1 MKKILV
7 IDDDV
12 DICTLLSRFLGKKG
26 FDVAAAHTGN
36 QALELL
42 KKQKYDLVVSDYRLG
57 DLDGTEM
64 LGKIKELYP
73 EVPVIIITGY
83 SDIKTA
89 VNVIKGGAYDYV
101 TKPLLPDEILH
112 TIHRALDSHE
122 EQTTSPVRVKAK
134 SPASTAMLPQ
144 FIRGE
149 GARSKELYKQL
160 ELVAP
165 TNYCVMIFGET
176 GTGKEAVAQTIHALS
191 PRRDKPF
198 VAMDCGALSREL
210 AGSEMFGHVKGAF
223 TGAVMDKV
231 GHFELANGGT
241 LFLDEVAN
249 LTYEVQVA
257 LLRVIQERKMKRI
270 GGTKEI
276 NLDVRIIVASNENL
290 SEAVQKGKFRE
301 DLFHRFNEFGLFVPA
316 LRERGS
322 DIMQFAHHFLALAN
336 NDLDK
341 EVKGFSEDVREA
353 FSTYDWPGNLREMK
367 NVVKRAALLAQGE
380 IIETKHLPVEIAN
393 AQQFKEAHIRAVAA
407 GVTGGPSGASA
418 KEGGKEIDLKTAAKL
433 AEYEMIM
440 NVLRQTNFNRTKA
453 AQILNID
460 RKTLYNKMVSLNI
473 NT

>member
-26 FDVAAAHTGN
+26 FEVATAHTGN
-36 QALELL
+36 QAVELL

-89 VNVIKGGAYDYV
+89 VNVIKGGAFDYV

-112 TIHRALDSHE
+112 TIHKALDSQD
-122 EQTTSPVRVKAK
+122 EQSSSPVRVKTK
-134 SPASTAMLPQ
+134 TTSSTASLPQ
-144 FIRGE
+144 FLRGE
-149 GARSKELYKQL
+149 SSRSKELYKQI

-165 TNYCVMIFGET
+165 TNYSVMVFGET

-191 PRRDKPF
+191 PRKDKPF
-198 VAMDCGALSREL
+198 IAMDCGALSKEL

-223 TGAVMDKV
+223 TGAIMDKI

-270 GGTKEI
+270 GGTKEVT
-276 NLDVRIIVASNENL
+276 LDVRLIVASNENL
-290 SEAVQKGKFRE
+290 YEAVQKGRFRE
-301 DLFHRFNEFGLFVPA
+301 DLYHRFNEFGLQVPA

-322 DIMQFAHHFLALAN
+322 DIMLFGQYFLTLAN

-341 EVKGFSEDVREA
+341 EVKGFSDDVKEA

-407 GVTGGPSGASA
+407 GVSGPSSMAAGGHS
-418 KEGGKEIDLKTAAKL
+418 GKEIDLKTAAKL

-460 RKTLYNKMVSLNI
+460 RKTLYNKMVALNI